1 MLVNH
6 KEIHCMN
13 TSIHSHSSARRILIM
28 TAVEAEREAVLQGL
42 SARGEDRFSV
52 QLAGVGPAS
61 AAARTTSILAKES
74 FDMVIS
80 AGIGGGFAGYADI
93 GSIVLASQM
102 IAADLGSET
111 PDHGFLSVDEL
122 GFGSSRIQA
131 DTVYNGSLSSAI
143 QLAGLAVHIGP
154 VLTVSTT
161 TGSAESTAMLAER
174 IPGASAE
181 GMEGYGVALAA
192 HYFHLPVLEIRAIS
206 NRVGPRDRSSW
217 RIPDAL
223 QALTKASSI
232 LPEVL

>member
-1 MLVNH
+1 
-6 KEIHCMN
+6 MN
-13 TSIHSHSSARRILIM
+13 TSIHSHSSSRRILIM
-28 TAVEAEREAVLQGL
+28 TAVEAEREAILRGL
-42 SARGEDRFSV
+42 PEQSHDRFNV

-61 AAARTTSILAKES
+61 AAARTSAILAQES
-74 FDMVIS
+74 YHLVIS

-111 PDHGFLSVDEL
+111 PEHGFISVDEL
-122 GFGSSRIQA
+122 GFGSSIIQA
-131 DTVYNGSLSSAI
+131 DTVYNGSLASAI
-143 QLAGLAVHIGP
+143 QTTGLAVHIGP

-161 TGSAESTAMLAER
+161 TGSAESTTLLAQR

-181 GMEGYGVALAA
+181 GMEGYGVAIAA
-192 HYFHLPVLEIRAIS
+192 HQFHLPVLEIRAIS